1 MIKKKRFHLFILL
14 FVLTAVFCAGSF
26 SFFQV
31 ESENA
36 ESEDL
41 AEQPQEKI
49 VPGAKNIKEST
60 GIYIFLGWMW
70 LSILVLVTFLKLK
83 VKEVDRLH
91 HLKYYSAKK

>member
-1 MIKKKRFHLFILL
+1 M
-14 FVLTAVFCAGSF
+14 FVLTAAFCAGSL

-31 ESENA
+31 DSEKA

-41 AEQPQEKI
+41 AELRQEKI

-70 LSILVLVTFLKLK
+70 LSILVLVYFLKLK
-83 VKEVDRLH
+83 VKEADRLH
-91 HLKYYSAKK
+91 HLKYYSSKK